1 LPNRLPNGTTLLNNW
16 VKENS
21 AVTVPCGHDSKCPM
35 SRQFQNTFGRY
46 QMINTNTPKLFHG
59 GWVGFLLLL
68 SSWCGGETLPI
79 YVGTDTGP
87 TKGQGI
93 YLTQLD
99 LATGTLSAPQLVAK
113 TTNPTF
119 LALHPLRKFLFAVNG
134 IGRFKGKRDGS
145 ASSFAIDDAS
155 GSLTAINQI
164 SSGGVGPCH
173 LSISRDGKHL
183 LIANYTGGGF
193 SVVPVGDDGKL
204 AEPSSIIQDD
214 KSNPKVQPHG
224 HCIQPDPTGK
234 FALGDDLGLDR
245 IFVFRFDADKGT
257 LTANDPPAAETTKGT
272 GPRHSAFHPNGKWLY
287 NIDETSST
295 MIAYAWDADRGV
307 LTQMQIL
314 STLPADFHG
323 NSTCAEVVVHPSGR
337 FLYGSNRG
345 DDSIA
350 IFKIDSTT
358 GKLTPAGC
366 TPTGGKTPR
375 SFTIDP
381 SGNWL
386 IVGNQDSGNVTAF
399 KIDAETGQLK
409 PTGQTIAVPAVVCVM
424 VAPK

>member
-1 LPNRLPNGTTLLNNW
+1 MRMRSGLVGLFVALLW
-16 VKENS
+16 CCS
-21 AVTVPCGHDSKCPM
+21 AGAA
-35 SRQFQNTFGRY
+35 
-46 QMINTNTPKLFHG
+46 
-59 GWVGFLLLL
+59 
-68 SSWCGGETLPI
+68 TLPV

-93 YLTQLD
+93 YLTELD
-99 LATGTLSAPQLVAK
+99 LTTGALSEPQVVAK
-113 TTNPTF
+113 TVNPTF
-119 LALHPLRKFLFAVNG
+119 LVLHPSRKFLFAVNG

-145 ASSFAIDDAS
+145 ASSFAIDDS
-155 GSLTAINQI
+155 TGKLTAINQV

-173 LSISRDGKHL
+173 VSITQDGKHL

-214 KSNPKVQPHG
+214 LSNPKLHPRG
-224 HCIQPDPTGK
+224 HCINTDMTGK
-234 FALGDDLGLDR
+234 FALGDDLGLDKV
-245 IFVFRFDADKGT
+245 FVFRFDADKGT
-257 LTANDPPAAETTKGT
+257 LTANDPPAAETTPGT
-272 GPRHSAFHPNGKWLY
+272 GPRHSAFHPNGKWVY

-295 MIAYAWDADRGV
+295 MIAYAWDAQRGI

-323 NSTCAEVVVHPSGR
+323 KSACAEVVVHPSGG
-337 FLYGSNRG
+337 FVYGSNRG

-350 IFKIDSTT
+350 IFKIDGTT
-358 GKLTPAGC
+358 GKLTFAGC
-366 TPTGGKTPR
+366 TRTGGKTPR

-386 IVGNQDSGNVTAF
+386 IVGNQDSGSVTGF
-399 KIDAETGQLK
+399 KIDAETGQLT
-409 PTGQTIAVPAVVCVM
+409 PTNQTIAVPSVVCAM